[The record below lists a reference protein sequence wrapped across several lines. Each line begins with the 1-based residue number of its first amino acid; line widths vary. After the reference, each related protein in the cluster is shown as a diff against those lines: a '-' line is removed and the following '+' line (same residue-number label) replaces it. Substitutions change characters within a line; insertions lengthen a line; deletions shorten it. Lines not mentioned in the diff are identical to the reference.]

1 MALKT
6 NAGEGVARRK
16 PSFTGAATRKP
27 VWMLLKQS
35 EEGTAMWSSDSISG
49 YACVK
54 NKNSD
59 SKRYMSNV
67 HWSFTYNKPE
77 WKQCDCLLTDDWL
90 KTMWCMYDF
99 NNHVR
104 VWELDHKEGWVPKN
118 WCVLTVVLEKTI
130 DSSLDTKETK
140 PVNPKGNQPWI
151 FIGRIDAED
160 PILWPSDAKSELIGK
175 DLDARK
181 DCG

>member
-1 MALKT
+1 MLEKVWREE
-6 NAGEGVARRK
+6 NLHSLVQPLGNQYGWSLNRVKRK
-16 PSFTGAATRKP
+16 LPCDP
-27 VWMLLKQS
+27 C
-35 EEGTAMWSSDSISG
+35 DSISG